1 MGSSD
6 VAPAHV
12 PDWAVP
18 LSTVA
23 LGVGV
28 LCWDAAYVLMT
39 LRSLKTKSYSMPLL
53 GLALNVSWEIV
64 YALYVCEA
72 PLEKAGFTIWLLLDV
87 GLIYTTV
94 KFAPYEWDRTSP
106 WVGRNVS
113 AILGLMTLV
122 GCMGHFAFVSWW
134 LSRPG
139 IGYGDKSGKWY
150 FGEDGYDTTEMA
162 TWSAGVAQLVDSAGA
177 LAMLLV
183 RGHSGGTS
191 YGIWLCRTTGT
202 ISGLVLSNTILW
214 HWWPEA
220 HGYFVNPLGIFICGT
235 ALLCDVLYPF
245 ALWHVR
251 RTEVILPDGRI
262 VSAGKSGQM
271 QAVEKKVI

>member
-1 MGSSD
+1 MGQVHGSHLGISDWFPTRPADRCPNGHFGARPTRGGKPYSDHSASSSTPITYSLPSQLLDMGSSD

-12 PDWAVP
+12 PEWVVP

-28 LCWDAAYVLMT
+28 LCWDAAYILMT

-53 GLALNVSWEIV
+53 GLALNVSWEII

-72 PLEKAGFTIWLLLDV
+72 PLETAGFTIWLLLDV
-87 GLIYTTV
+87 GLVYTTV
-94 KFAPYEWDRTSP
+94 KYAPHEWEKSSP
-106 WVGRNVS
+106 WVGRHVS
-113 AILGLMTLV
+113 VILGLMTLI

-139 IGYGDKSGKWY
+139 IGHGDKSGKWY
-150 FGEDGYDTTEMA
+150 FGQDGYDTTEMA

-191 YGIWLCRTTGT
+191 YGIW
-202 ISGLVLSNTILW
+202 
-214 HWWPEA
+214 
-220 HGYFVNPLGIFICGT
+220 
-235 ALLCDVLYPF
+235 
-245 ALWHVR
+245 
-251 RTEVILPDGRI
+251 
-262 VSAGKSGQM
+262 
-271 QAVEKKVI
+271 